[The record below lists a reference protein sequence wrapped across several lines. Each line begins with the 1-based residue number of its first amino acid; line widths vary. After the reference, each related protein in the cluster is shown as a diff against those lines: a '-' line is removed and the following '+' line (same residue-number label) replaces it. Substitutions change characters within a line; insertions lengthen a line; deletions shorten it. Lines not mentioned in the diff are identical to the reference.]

1 MPFVKT
7 GTVPPENALNAV
19 LYCRYSSTQQTENSI
34 DGQLRE
40 CRRFADYHGYKIIG
54 EYIDRAK
61 SGTSVEQRDDFL
73 RMVGDAKKQQFA
85 FVIVYRFDRFA
96 RNRYDSVVYKR
107 QLAIS
112 GVRVISATEA
122 VADGPDGAILEAMY
136 EAMDE
141 SYSRRLS
148 AITLRG
154 IQEAARKGIW
164 CSAIPFG
171 YRTENKRLIIDEKE
185 AAAVREIYTQYAAG
199 KTKTEIA
206 NWLNSHG
213 YRTHRGN
220 PFTCNNFNTILS
232 NPVYIGTGKCRE
244 IDVETPAIL
253 DKDLYD
259 AVQNLLAKNAPARG
273 RKTDKR
279 YFALTGKLYC
289 GLCGCAMT
297 SDLGTSQNGTVHAYY
312 SCSRRKTAHG
322 VRGGKCKKKSERQD
336 FLEWYIVRQTM
347 SHVLTDTRIAEI
359 SERLEKLSRE
369 DQASTSIREIEARQK
384 EINCELDDLT
394 DKLISTSNQLII
406 SRINTRADELAVEL
420 AALDADL
427 SHLRLQV
434 DHSLTAAQIAAYLRT
449 LRNGDP
455 LDPDFRR
462 RIIDSFI
469 QRVYLFDDKILVYY
483 NIKETAPITY
493 DQAIDDLDG
502 LSAQLSSGCAE
513 FGSPNESLPEH
524 ILFIYSNNTFGSVI
538 RIER

>member
-1 MPFVKT
+1 MPFVKS
-7 GTVPPENALNAV
+7 GTVPQENALNAV

-40 CRRFADYHGYKIIG
+40 CHRFADYHGYKIIG

-73 RMVGDAKKQQFA
+73 RMISDAKKQQFA
-85 FVIVYRFDRFA
+85 YIIVYRFDRFA

-154 IQEAARKGIW
+154 IQEATRKGIW

-171 YRTENKRLIIDEKE
+171 YHTEDKRLTIDEKE
-185 AAAVREIYTQYAAG
+185 APAVREIYTQYADG

-206 NWLNSHG
+206 NWLNEHG
-213 YRTHRGN
+213 YRTRHGKQ
-220 PFTCNNFNTILS
+220 FTCNNFNTILS
-232 NPVYIGTGKCRE
+232 NPAYTGRAKCRDIE
-244 IDVETPAIL
+244 IETPAII
-253 DKDLYD
+253 DKELYVT
-259 AVQNLLAKNAPARG
+259 VQNKLAQNAPSRG
-273 RKTDKR
+273 KKTDKH

-289 GLCGCAMT
+289 GLCGRAMT

-384 EINCELDDLT
+384 EINKELDDLT
-394 DKLISTSNQLII
+394 DKLIATNNQSII
-406 SRINTRADELAVEL
+406 NRINTRADELTVEL
-420 AALDADL
+420 SALDADL
-427 SHLRLQV
+427 SHFRLQV
-434 DHSLTAAQIAAYLRT
+434 DHTLTAQQIAAYLRS
-449 LRNGDP
+449 LRTGDP
-455 LDPDFRR
+455 LDQDFRR
-462 RIIDSFI
+462 RIIDTFI

-493 DQAIDDLDG
+493 DQALDDLDG
-502 LSAQLSSGCAE
+502 LSAQLSSGSAAS
-513 FGSPNESLPEH
+513 GSPNESLPEH
-524 ILFIYSNNTFGSVI
+524 ILFIYSINTFGAVI
-538 RIER
+538 SIER

>member
-1 MPFVKT
+1 MPFVKS
-7 GTVPPENALNAV
+7 GTVPQENALNAV

-40 CRRFADYHGYKIIG
+40 CHRFADYHGYKIIG

-73 RMVGDAKKQQFA
+73 RMISDAKKQQFA
-85 FVIVYRFDRFA
+85 YIIVYRFDRFA

-154 IQEAARKGIW
+154 IQEATRKGIW

-171 YRTENKRLIIDEKE
+171 YHTEDKRLIIDEKE
-185 AAAVREIYTQYAAG
+185 APAVREIYTQYAEG
-199 KTKTEIA
+199 KTKSEIA
-206 NWLNSHG
+206 KWLNGHG
-213 YRTHRGN
+213 YRTRHGN
-220 PFTCNNFNTILS
+220 QFTCNNFNTILS
-232 NPVYIGTGKCRE
+232 NPAYAGHAKCRDIE
-244 IDVETPAIL
+244 IETPAII
-253 DKDLYD
+253 DKELYKT
-259 AVQNLLAKNAPARG
+259 VQNKLAQNAPARG
-273 RKTDKR
+273 KKTDKR

-359 SERLEKLSRE
+359 SERLEKLSHE

-384 EINCELDDLT
+384 EINKELDDLT
-394 DKLISTSNQLII
+394 DKLIATNNQSII
-406 SRINTRADELAVEL
+406 NRINTRADELTAEL
-420 AALDADL
+420 STLDIDL

-434 DHSLTAAQIAAYLRT
+434 DHTLTAQQIAAYLRS
-449 LRNGDP
+449 LRTGDP
-455 LDPDFRR
+455 LDQDFRR
-462 RIIDSFI
+462 RIIDTFI

-493 DQAIDDLDG
+493 DQALDDLDG
-502 LSAQLSSGCAE
+502 LSAQLSSGSAAS
-513 FGSPNESLPEH
+513 GSPNASLPEH
-524 ILFIYSNNTFGSVI
+524 ILFVYTNSTFGAVI

>member
-1 MPFVKT
+1 MPFVKS

-40 CRRFADYHGYKIIG
+40 CHRFADYHGYKIIG

-73 RMVGDAKKQQFA
+73 RMISDAKKQQFA

-154 IQEAARKGIW
+154 IQEATRKGIW

-171 YRTENKRLIIDEKE
+171 YHTEDKRLTIDEKE
-185 AAAVREIYTQYAAG
+185 APAVREIYTQYAEG
-199 KTKTEIA
+199 KTKSEIA
-206 NWLNSHG
+206 KWLNDHG
-213 YRTHRGN
+213 YRTRHGKQ
-220 PFTCNNFNTILS
+220 FTCNNFNTILA
-232 NPVYIGTGKCRE
+232 NPAYSGHAKCRDIE
-244 IDVETPAIL
+244 IETPAIIE
-253 DKDLYD
+253 KELYD
-259 AVQNLLAKNAPARG
+259 TVQNKLAANAPARG
-273 RKTDKR
+273 KKTDKR

-289 GLCGCAMT
+289 GLCGRAMT

-347 SHVLTDTRIAEI
+347 SHVLTDARIAEI

-369 DQASTSIREIEARQK
+369 DQASISIREIEARQK
-384 EINCELDDLT
+384 EINKELDDLT
-394 DKLISTSNQLII
+394 DKLIATNNQSII
-406 SRINTRADELAVEL
+406 SRINTRADELTAEL
-420 AALDADL
+420 SALDADL
-427 SHLRLQV
+427 SHFRLQV
-434 DHSLTAAQIAAYLRT
+434 DHTLTAQQIAAYLRS
-449 LRNGDP
+449 LRTGDP
-455 LDPDFRR
+455 LDQDFRR
-462 RIIDSFI
+462 RIIDTFI

-493 DQAIDDLDG
+493 DQALDDLDG
-502 LSAQLSSGCAE
+502 LSAQLSSGSAGS
-513 FGSPNESLPEH
+513 GSPNGSLPEH
-524 ILFIYSNNTFGSVI
+524 ILFIYSNNTFGAVI

>member
-1 MPFVKT
+1 MPFVKS

-19 LYCRYSSTQQTENSI
+19 IYARYSSTQQTENSI

-40 CRRFADYHGYKIIG
+40 CHRFADYHGYKIIG

-73 RMVGDAKKQQFA
+73 RMISDAKKQQFA
-85 FVIVYRFDRFA
+85 YIIVYRFDRFA

-154 IQEAARKGIW
+154 IQEATRKGIW

-171 YRTENKRLIIDEKE
+171 YHTEDKRLAIDEKE
-185 AAAVREIYTQYAAG
+185 APAVREIYTQYAEG
-199 KTKTEIA
+199 KTKSEIA
-206 NWLNSHG
+206 KWLNDHG
-213 YRTHRGN
+213 YRTRHGKQ
-220 PFTCNNFNTILS
+220 FTCNNFNTILT
-232 NPVYIGTGKCRE
+232 NPAYSGHAKCRDIE
-244 IDVETPAIL
+244 IETPAIIE
-253 DKDLYD
+253 KELYD
-259 AVQNLLAKNAPARG
+259 TVQNKLAANAPARG
-273 RKTDKR
+273 KKTDKR

-322 VRGGKCKKKSERQD
+322 VHGGKCKKKSERQD

-347 SHVLTDTRIAEI
+347 SHVLTDARIAEI

-384 EINCELDDLT
+384 EINKELDDLT
-394 DKLISTSNQLII
+394 DKLIATNNQSII
-406 SRINTRADELAVEL
+406 NRINTRADELTAEL
-420 AALDADL
+420 SALDADL
-427 SHLRLQV
+427 SHFRLQV
-434 DHSLTAAQIAAYLRT
+434 DHTLTAAQIAAYLRS
-449 LRNGDP
+449 LRTGDP
-455 LDPDFRR
+455 LDQDFRR
-462 RIIDSFI
+462 RIIDTFI

-493 DQAIDDLDG
+493 DQALDDLDG
-502 LSAQLSSGCAE
+502 LSAQLSSGSAG
-513 FGSPNESLPEH
+513 FGSPNESLSEH
-524 ILFIYSNNTFGSVI
+524 ILFVYTNATFGAVI

>member
-1 MPFVKT
+1 MPFVKS
-7 GTVPPENALNAV
+7 GTVPQENALNAV

-40 CRRFADYHGYKIIG
+40 CHRFADYHGYKIIG

-73 RMVGDAKKQQFA
+73 RMISDAKKQQFA
-85 FVIVYRFDRFA
+85 YIIVYRFDRFA

-154 IQEAARKGIW
+154 IQEATRKGIW

-171 YRTENKRLIIDEKE
+171 YHTEDKRLIIDEKE
-185 AAAVREIYTQYAAG
+185 APAVREIYTQYAEG
-199 KTKTEIA
+199 KTKSEIA
-206 NWLNSHG
+206 KWLNEHG
-213 YRTHRGN
+213 YRTRRGKQ
-220 PFTCNNFNTILS
+220 FTCNNFNTILA
-232 NPVYIGTGKCRE
+232 NPAYTGHAKCRDIE
-244 IDVETPAIL
+244 IETPAII
-253 DKDLYD
+253 DKELYD
-259 AVQNLLAKNAPARG
+259 KVQNKLAQNAPSRG
-273 RKTDKR
+273 KKTDKR

-384 EINCELDDLT
+384 EINKELDDLT
-394 DKLISTSNQLII
+394 DKLIATNNQSII
-406 SRINTRADELAVEL
+406 NRINTRADELTAEL
-420 AALDADL
+420 SALDADL
-427 SHLRLQV
+427 SHFRLQV
-434 DHSLTAAQIAAYLRT
+434 DHTLTAQQIAAYLRS
-449 LRNGDP
+449 LRTGDP

-462 RIIDSFI
+462 RIIDTFI
-469 QRVYLFDDKILVYY
+469 QCVYLFDDKILVYY

-493 DQAIDDLDG
+493 DQALDDLSG
-502 LSAQLSSGCAE
+502 LSAQLSSGSAG
-513 FGSPNESLPEH
+513 FGSPNW
-524 ILFIYSNNTFGSVI
+524 T
-538 RIER
+538 

>member
-1 MPFVKT
+1 MPFVKS

-40 CRRFADYHGYKIIG
+40 CHRFADYHGYKIIG

-73 RMVGDAKKQQFA
+73 RMISDAKKQQFA
-85 FVIVYRFDRFA
+85 YIIVYRFDRFA

-154 IQEAARKGIW
+154 IQEATRKGIW

-171 YRTENKRLIIDEKE
+171 YRTEDKRLIIDEKE
-185 AAAVREIYTQYAAG
+185 SLAVREIYTQYAEG
-199 KTKTEIA
+199 KTKSEIA
-206 NWLNSHG
+206 KWLNDHG
-213 YRTHRGN
+213 YRTRHGN
-220 PFTCNNFNTILS
+220 QFTCNNFNTILS
-232 NPVYIGTGKCRE
+232 NPAYTGKAKCRDIE
-244 IDVETPAIL
+244 IATPAIIEKEL
-253 DKDLYD
+253 F
-259 AVQNLLAKNAPARG
+259 ATVQNKLAQNAPSRG
-273 RKTDKR
+273 KKTDKR

-336 FLEWYIVRQTM
+336 FLEWYIVRQTI

-359 SERLEKLSRE
+359 SERLEKLSHE

-384 EINCELDDLT
+384 EINKELDDLT
-394 DKLISTSNQLII
+394 DKLIATNNQSII
-406 SRINTRADELAVEL
+406 NRINTRADELTAEL
-420 AALDADL
+420 SALDADL
-427 SHLRLQV
+427 SHFRLQV
-434 DHSLTAAQIAAYLRT
+434 DHTLTALQIAAYLRS
-449 LRNGDP
+449 LRAGDP
-455 LDPDFRR
+455 LDQDFRR
-462 RIIDSFI
+462 RIIDTFI

-493 DQAIDDLDG
+493 DQALDDLDG
-502 LSAQLSSGCAE
+502 LSAQLSSGSAAS
-513 FGSPNESLPEH
+513 GSPNESLPEH
-524 ILFIYSNNTFGSVI
+524 ILFIYSNNTFGAVI

>member
-1 MPFVKT
+1 MPFVKS
-7 GTVPPENALNAV
+7 GTVPQENALNAV

-40 CRRFADYHGYKIIG
+40 CHRFADYHGYKIIG

-73 RMVGDAKKQQFA
+73 RMISDAKKQQFA
-85 FVIVYRFDRFA
+85 YIIVYRFDRFA

-154 IQEAARKGIW
+154 IQEATRKGIW

-171 YRTENKRLIIDEKE
+171 YHTEDKRLTIDGKE
-185 AAAVREIYTQYAAG
+185 APAVREIYTQYAEG
-199 KTKTEIA
+199 KTKSEIA
-206 NWLNSHG
+206 KWLNEHG
-213 YRTHRGN
+213 YRTRHGN
-220 PFTCNNFNTILS
+220 QFTCNNFNTILS
-232 NPVYIGTGKCRE
+232 NPAYAGHAKCRE
-244 IDVETPAIL
+244 IEIETPTII
-253 DKDLYD
+253 DKELYVT
-259 AVQNLLAKNAPARG
+259 VQNKLAQNAPSRG
-273 RKTDKR
+273 KKTDKH

-289 GLCGCAMT
+289 GLCGRAMT

-312 SCSRRKTAHG
+312 SCSRRKTSHG

-336 FLEWYIVRQTM
+336 FLEWYIVRQTI

-384 EINCELDDLT
+384 EINKELDDLT
-394 DKLISTSNQLII
+394 DKLIATNNQSII
-406 SRINTRADELAVEL
+406 NRINTRADELTAEL
-420 AALDADL
+420 SALDADL
-427 SHLRLQV
+427 SHFRLQV
-434 DHSLTAAQIAAYLRT
+434 DHTLTAQQIAAYLRS
-449 LRNGDP
+449 LRTGDP
-455 LDPDFRR
+455 LDQDFRR
-462 RIIDSFI
+462 RIIDTFI
-469 QRVYLFDDKILVYY
+469 QHVYLFDDKILVYY

-493 DQAIDDLDG
+493 DQALDDLNG
-502 LSAQLSSGCAE
+502 LSAQLSSGSADS
-513 FGSPNESLPEH
+513 GSPNPLHPEH
-524 ILFIYSNNTFGSVI
+524 ILFVYSNNTFGAVI

>member
-1 MPFVKT
+1 MPFVKS

-40 CRRFADYHGYKIIG
+40 CHRFADYHGYKIIG

-73 RMVGDAKKQQFA
+73 RMISDAKKQQFA
-85 FVIVYRFDRFA
+85 YIIVYRFDRFA

-154 IQEAARKGIW
+154 IQEATRKGIW

-171 YRTENKRLIIDEKE
+171 YRTEDKRLTIDEKE
-185 AAAVREIYTQYAAG
+185 APAVREIYTQYAEG
-199 KTKTEIA
+199 KTKSEIA
-206 NWLNSHG
+206 KWLNNHG
-213 YRTHRGN
+213 YRTRHGN
-220 PFTCNNFNTILS
+220 QFTCNNFNTILS
-232 NPVYIGTGKCRE
+232 NPAYTGRAKCRDIE
-244 IDVETPAIL
+244 IEVPAII
-253 DKDLYD
+253 DKELYET
-259 AVQNLLAKNAPARG
+259 VQKKLAQNAPLRG
-273 RKTDKR
+273 KKTDKH

-384 EINCELDDLT
+384 EINKELDDLT
-394 DKLISTSNQLII
+394 DKLIATNNQSII
-406 SRINTRADELAVEL
+406 NRINTRADELTAEL
-420 AALDADL
+420 SALDADL
-427 SHLRLQV
+427 SRFRLQV
-434 DHSLTAAQIAAYLRT
+434 DHTLTAQQIAAYLRC
-449 LRNGDP
+449 LRTGDP
-455 LDPDFRR
+455 LDQDFRR
-462 RIIDSFI
+462 RIIDTFV

-493 DQAIDDLDG
+493 DQALDDLDG
-502 LSAQLSSGCAE
+502 LSAQLSSGSADS
-513 FGSPNESLPEH
+513 GSPNESLPEH
-524 ILFIYSNNTFGSVI
+524 ILFVYSNNTFGVAI

>member
-1 MPFVKT
+1 MPFVKS
-7 GTVPPENALNAV
+7 GTVPQENALNAV

-73 RMVGDAKKQQFA
+73 RMISDAKKQQFA
-85 FVIVYRFDRFA
+85 YIIVYRFDRFA

-154 IQEAARKGIW
+154 IQEATRKGIW

-171 YRTENKRLIIDEKE
+171 YHTEEKRLTIDDKE
-185 AAAVREIYTQYAAG
+185 APAVLEIYTQYADG
-199 KTKTEIA
+199 KTKSEIA
-206 NWLNSHG
+206 KWLNEHG
-213 YRTHRGN
+213 YRTRHGKQ
-220 PFTCNNFNTILS
+220 FTCNNFNTILS
-232 NPVYIGTGKCRE
+232 NPAYTGHAKCRDIE
-244 IDVETPAIL
+244 IETPAIIE
-253 DKDLYD
+253 KELYD
-259 AVQNLLAKNAPARG
+259 TVQNRLAQNAPARG
-273 RKTDKR
+273 KKTDKR

-384 EINCELDDLT
+384 AINKELDDLT
-394 DKLISTSNQLII
+394 DKLLATNNQSII
-406 SRINTRADELAVEL
+406 RRINTRADELTAEL
-420 AALDADL
+420 SALDADL
-427 SHLRLQV
+427 SHFRLQV
-434 DHSLTAAQIAAYLRT
+434 DHTLTAAQIAAYLRS
-449 LRNGDP
+449 LRTGDP
-455 LDPDFRR
+455 LDQDFRR
-462 RIIDSFI
+462 RIIDTFI

-493 DQAIDDLDG
+493 DQALDDLDG
-502 LSAQLSSGCAE
+502 LSAQLSSGSAGS
-513 FGSPNESLPEH
+513 GSPNESLSEH
-524 ILFIYSNNTFGSVI
+524 ILFVYTNATFGAVI

>member
-1 MPFVKT
+1 MPFVKS
-7 GTVPPENALNAV
+7 GTVPQENALNAV

-40 CRRFADYHGYKIIG
+40 CHRFADYHGYKIIG

-73 RMVGDAKKQQFA
+73 RMISDAKKQQFA
-85 FVIVYRFDRFA
+85 YIIVYRFDRFA

-154 IQEAARKGIW
+154 IQEATRKGIW

-171 YRTENKRLIIDEKE
+171 YHTEDKRLTIDEKE
-185 AAAVREIYTQYAAG
+185 APAVREIYTQYADG

-206 NWLNSHG
+206 NWLNEHG
-213 YRTHRGN
+213 YRTRHGKQ
-220 PFTCNNFNTILS
+220 FTCNNFNTILS
-232 NPVYIGTGKCRE
+232 NPAYTGRAKCRDIE
-244 IDVETPAIL
+244 IETPAII
-253 DKDLYD
+253 DKELYVT
-259 AVQNLLAKNAPARG
+259 VQNKLAQNAPSRG
-273 RKTDKR
+273 KKTDKH

-289 GLCGCAMT
+289 CLCGRAMT

-336 FLEWYIVRQTM
+336 FLEWYIVRQTI

-384 EINCELDDLT
+384 EINKELDDLT
-394 DKLISTSNQLII
+394 DKLIATNNQSII
-406 SRINTRADELAVEL
+406 NRINTRADELTAEL
-420 AALDADL
+420 SALDADL
-427 SHLRLQV
+427 SHFRLQV
-434 DHSLTAAQIAAYLRT
+434 DHTLTAQQIAAYLRS
-449 LRNGDP
+449 LRTGDP
-455 LDPDFRR
+455 LDQDFRR
-462 RIIDSFI
+462 RIIDTFI

-493 DQAIDDLDG
+493 DQALDDLDG
-502 LSAQLSSGCAE
+502 LSAQLSSGSAAS
-513 FGSPNESLPEH
+513 GSPNESLPEH
-524 ILFIYSNNTFGSVI
+524 ILFIYSNNTFGAVI

>member
-1 MPFVKT
+1 MPFVKS
-7 GTVPPENALNAV
+7 GTVPQENALNAV
-19 LYCRYSSTQQTENSI
+19 IYARYSSTQQTENSI

-40 CRRFADYHGYKIIG
+40 CRRFAEYHGYTILT

-61 SGTSVEQRDDFL
+61 SGTSAEERTDFL
-73 RMVGDAKKQQFA
+73 RMISDAKKQQFA

-107 QLAIS
+107 QLATS

-154 IQEAARKGIW
+154 IQEATRKGIW

-171 YRTENKRLIIDEKE
+171 YHTEYKRLTIDEKE
-185 AAAVREIYTQYAAG
+185 APAVQEIYTQYAEG
-199 KTKTEIA
+199 RTKSEIA
-206 NWLNSHG
+206 KWLNGHG
-213 YRTHRGN
+213 YRTRRGKQ
-220 PFTCNNFNTILS
+220 FTCNNFNTVLS
-232 NPVYIGTGKCRE
+232 NPVYTGHAKCRDIE
-244 IDVETPAIL
+244 IETPAIIE
-253 DKDLYD
+253 KELYD
-259 AVQNLLAKNAPARG
+259 TVQNKLAQNAPARG
-273 RKTDKR
+273 KKTDKR

-322 VRGGKCKKKSERQD
+322 VHGGKCKKKSERQD

-347 SHVLTDTRIAEI
+347 SHVLTDARIAEI

-384 EINCELDDLT
+384 EINKELDDLT
-394 DKLISTSNQLII
+394 DKLIATNNQSII
-406 SRINTRADELAVEL
+406 NRINTRADELTAEL
-420 AALDADL
+420 SALDADL
-427 SHLRLQV
+427 SHFRLQV
-434 DHSLTAAQIAAYLRT
+434 DHTLTAAQIAAYLRS
-449 LRNGDP
+449 LRTGDP
-455 LDPDFRR
+455 LDQDFRR
-462 RIIDSFI
+462 RIIDTFI

-493 DQAIDDLDG
+493 DQALDDLDG
-502 LSAQLSSGCAE
+502 LSAQLSSGSAGS
-513 FGSPNESLPEH
+513 GSPNPLHPEH
-524 ILFIYSNNTFGSVI
+524 ILFVYSNNTFGAVI

>member
-1 MPFVKT
+1 MPFVKS
-7 GTVPPENALNAV
+7 GAVPQENALNAV

-40 CRRFADYHGYKIIG
+40 CHRFADYHGYKIIG

-73 RMVGDAKKQQFA
+73 RMISDAKKQQFA
-85 FVIVYRFDRFA
+85 YIIVYRFDRFA

-154 IQEAARKGIW
+154 IQEATRKGIW

-171 YRTENKRLIIDEKE
+171 YRTEEKRLTIDEKE
-185 AAAVREIYTQYAAG
+185 APAVREIYSQYAEG
-199 KTKTEIA
+199 KTKSEIA
-206 NWLNSHG
+206 KWLNEHG
-213 YRTHRGN
+213 YRTRRGKQ
-220 PFTCNNFNTILS
+220 FTCNNFNMILS
-232 NPVYIGTGKCRE
+232 NPAYTGHAKCRD
-244 IDVETPAIL
+244 INIETPAIIE
-253 DKDLYD
+253 KELYD
-259 AVQNLLAKNAPARG
+259 KVQKKLAANAPARG
-273 RKTDKR
+273 KKTDKR

-347 SHVLTDTRIAEI
+347 SHVLTDSRIAEI

-384 EINCELDDLT
+384 EINKELDDLT
-394 DKLISTSNQLII
+394 DKLIATNNQSII
-406 SRINTRADELAVEL
+406 NRINTRADELTAEL
-420 AALDADL
+420 SALDADL
-427 SHLRLQV
+427 SHFRLQV
-434 DHSLTAAQIAAYLRT
+434 DHTLTSQQIAAYLRS
-449 LRNGDP
+449 LRTGDP
-455 LDPDFRR
+455 LDQDFRR
-462 RIIDSFI
+462 RIIDTFI

-493 DQAIDDLDG
+493 DQALDDLDG
-502 LSAQLSSGCAE
+502 LSAQLSSGSAGS
-513 FGSPNESLPEH
+513 GSPNESLPEH
-524 ILFIYSNNTFGSVI
+524 ILFIYSNATFGAVI

>member
-154 IQEAARKGIW
+154 IQEATRKGIW

-171 YRTENKRLIIDEKE
+171 YRTEDKRLIIDEKE
-185 AAAVREIYTQYAAG
+185 ATAVREIYTQYAEG
-199 KTKTEIA
+199 KTKSEIA
-206 NWLNSHG
+206 KWLNDHG
-213 YRTHRGN
+213 YRTRHGKQ
-220 PFTCNNFNTILS
+220 FTCNNFNTILS
-232 NPVYIGTGKCRE
+232 NPAYTGRAKCRD
-244 IDVETPAIL
+244 IDIETPAII
-253 DKDLYD
+253 DNELYET
-259 AVQNLLAKNAPARG
+259 VQKKLAQNAPSRG
-273 RKTDKR
+273 KKTDKH

-312 SCSRRKTAHG
+312 SCSRRKTSHG
-322 VRGGKCKKKSERQD
+322 VRGGNCKKKSERQD

-369 DQASTSIREIEARQK
+369 DQASTSIRAIEARQK

-449 LRNGDP
+449 LRNGGP

-502 LSAQLSSGCAE
+502 LSAQLSSGCTG

-524 ILFIYSNNTFGSVI
+524 ILFIYSNITFGAVI

>member
-1 MPFVKT
+1 MPFVKS

-40 CRRFADYHGYKIIG
+40 CHRFADYHGYKIIG

-73 RMVGDAKKQQFA
+73 RMISDAKKQQFA
-85 FVIVYRFDRFA
+85 YIIVYRFDRFA

-154 IQEAARKGIW
+154 IQEATRKGIW

-171 YRTENKRLIIDEKE
+171 YRTEDKRLTIDEKE
-185 AAAVREIYTQYAAG
+185 APAVREIYTQYAEG
-199 KTKTEIA
+199 KTKSEIA
-206 NWLNSHG
+206 KWLNDHG
-213 YRTHRGN
+213 YRTRRGKQ
-220 PFTCNNFNTILS
+220 FTCNNFNTILS
-232 NPVYIGTGKCRE
+232 NPAYTGHAKCRDIE
-244 IDVETPAIL
+244 IETPAII
-253 DKDLYD
+253 DKELYD
-259 AVQNLLAKNAPARG
+259 TVQNKLAQNAPARG
-273 RKTDKR
+273 KKTDKR

-384 EINCELDDLT
+384 AINKELDDLT
-394 DKLISTSNQLII
+394 DKLLATNNQSII
-406 SRINTRADELAVEL
+406 NRINTRADELTAEL
-420 AALDADL
+420 SALDADL
-427 SHLRLQV
+427 SHFRLQV
-434 DHSLTAAQIAAYLRT
+434 DHTLTSQQIAAYLRS
-449 LRNGDP
+449 LRTGDP
-455 LDPDFRR
+455 LDQDFRR
-462 RIIDSFI
+462 RIIDTFI

-483 NIKETAPITY
+483 NIRETAPITY
-493 DQAIDDLDG
+493 DQALDDLDG
-502 LSAQLSSGCAE
+502 LSAQLSSGSADS
-513 FGSPNESLPEH
+513 GSPNPLHPEH
-524 ILFIYSNNTFGSVI
+524 ILFVYSNNTFGAVI